1 LRRRTP
7 GILSPGIVT
16 DLALLAPLFLVY
28 EVWQLV
34 MSERYLGL
42 KQIARGVD
50 PRELGLGEFTAFCW
64 TLGIFIYL
72 AWMLLL
78 LAAPIGRVYGVTL
91 LGTSLL
97 GFLVRRGAPLKWVL
111 VMLTLEGAVRVGL
124 LLSLFV
130 VAMRHR

>member
-1 LRRRTP
+1 
-7 GILSPGIVT
+7 VT

-50 PRELGLGEFTAFCW
+50 PRELGLGEFTAVCW
-64 TLGIFIYL
+64 TLCIFIYL

-78 LAAPIGRVYGVTL
+78 LAVPVGRVYGVTL